1 MKILVNGKEKT
12 VRAGSTLKTAVADE
26 PYVKGT
32 LVSVHLSE
40 EKVIEA
46 TRDFEISTTR
56 GTLVM
61 HLNDTPEAEMWKSSL
76 IQSMEGINARWVTH
90 DLVAFGSFKTELE
103 VDRDEYMYRM
113 YDCFLSLGGF
123 DNHTTYLMVAK
134 DNHRGT
140 YGAGHAVIG
149 KITVG
154 RHILS
159 EMREGDSVISVKPLM
174 SETNT
179 ENVIVTKD
187 LSLKLEEGY
196 RVETAVCI
204 DLDEMSPEASEHVLI
219 LSSSGTITATD
230 VTGSYVACSDDLDV
244 KMPTE
249 HSGVRDRGTV
259 TIRNDGLGTGRMYMY
274 KDRRQVSPLHT
285 VAGQMTTGGAIV
297 SHVSKGDQ
305 FTVVTNPP
313 RALSVGMTQA
323 EGEEF
328 LESRGI
334 KQVRVGDTSDDA
346 IIAEQTP
353 ERTLTALSAGEV
365 ETLGVPR
372 DRVFKIKLT
381 DKDPEGT
388 HYFRKITGLSHKP
401 IGSMK
406 VQFTFEGLPMVTF
419 YGDEMKG
426 KNLYPTQ
433 PFKKVSRGDIGLTN
447 QARPHRGL
455 IGIRLEASKD
465 FGPTGEEA
473 YGTNI
478 IGKFDDDLDRMMD
491 GLSEESIVYIT
502 EDEL

>member
-1 MKILVNGKEKT
+1 
-12 VRAGSTLKTAVADE
+12 
-26 PYVKGT
+26 
-32 LVSVHLSE
+32 
-40 EKVIEA
+40 
-46 TRDFEISTTR
+46 
-56 GTLVM
+56 
-61 HLNDTPEAEMWKSSL
+61 
-76 IQSMEGINARWVTH
+76 
-90 DLVAFGSFKTELE
+90 
-103 VDRDEYMYRM
+103 
-113 YDCFLSLGGF
+113 
-123 DNHTTYLMVAK
+123 
-134 DNHRGT
+134 
-140 YGAGHAVIG
+140 
-149 KITVG
+149 
-154 RHILS
+154 
-159 EMREGDSVISVKPLM
+159 
-174 SETNT
+174 
-179 ENVIVTKD
+179 
-187 LSLKLEEGY
+187 
-196 RVETAVCI
+196 
-204 DLDEMSPEASEHVLI
+204 
-219 LSSSGTITATD
+219 
-230 VTGSYVACSDDLDV
+230 
-244 KMPTE
+244 
-249 HSGVRDRGTV
+249 
-259 TIRNDGLGTGRMYMY
+259 
-274 KDRRQVSPLHT
+274 
-285 VAGQMTTGGAIV
+285 
-297 SHVSKGDQ
+297 
-305 FTVVTNPP
+305 
-313 RALSVGMTQA
+313 MTQA

-328 LESRGI
+328 LKSRGI

-473 YGTNI
+473 YGPNI
-478 IGKFDDDLDRMMD
+478 IGKVDDDLDRMMD

>member
-159 EMREGDSVISVKPLM
+159 E
-174 SETNT
+174 
-179 ENVIVTKD
+179 
-187 LSLKLEEGY
+187 
-196 RVETAVCI
+196 
-204 DLDEMSPEASEHVLI
+204 
-219 LSSSGTITATD
+219 
-230 VTGSYVACSDDLDV
+230 
-244 KMPTE
+244 
-249 HSGVRDRGTV
+249 
-259 TIRNDGLGTGRMYMY
+259 
-274 KDRRQVSPLHT
+274 
-285 VAGQMTTGGAIV
+285 
-297 SHVSKGDQ
+297 
-305 FTVVTNPP
+305 
-313 RALSVGMTQA
+313 
-323 EGEEF
+323 
-328 LESRGI
+328 
-334 KQVRVGDTSDDA
+334 
-346 IIAEQTP
+346 
-353 ERTLTALSAGEV
+353 
-365 ETLGVPR
+365 
-372 DRVFKIKLT
+372 
-381 DKDPEGT
+381 
-388 HYFRKITGLSHKP
+388 
-401 IGSMK
+401 
-406 VQFTFEGLPMVTF
+406 
-419 YGDEMKG
+419 
-426 KNLYPTQ
+426 
-433 PFKKVSRGDIGLTN
+433 
-447 QARPHRGL
+447 
-455 IGIRLEASKD
+455 
-465 FGPTGEEA
+465 
-473 YGTNI
+473 
-478 IGKFDDDLDRMMD
+478 
-491 GLSEESIVYIT
+491 
-502 EDEL
+502 